1 MEVSEGDRLPFAVTG
16 SGSVQGGAV
25 VIDASASSQFVS
37 ALLLAGARYDQGLD
51 VCHDGKPVPSLPHIE
66 TTVAMLRPHGV
77 DVDDS
82 DANRWPVAPGPLAPV
97 APDIEPDLS
106 NSAPFLPL
114 ADDPAGAG
122 TERTS

>member
-51 VCHDGKPVPSLPHIE
+51 VRHDGKPVPSLPHIE
-66 TTVAMLRPHGV
+66 MTVAMLRQHGV

-82 DANRWPVAPGPLAPV
+82 DANRWTVAPGPPAPV
-97 APDIEPDLS
+97 AHANAPDLS
-106 NSAPFLPL
+106 HPAPPPAL
-114 ADDPAGAG
+114 AAAPRGP
-122 TERTS
+122 ER